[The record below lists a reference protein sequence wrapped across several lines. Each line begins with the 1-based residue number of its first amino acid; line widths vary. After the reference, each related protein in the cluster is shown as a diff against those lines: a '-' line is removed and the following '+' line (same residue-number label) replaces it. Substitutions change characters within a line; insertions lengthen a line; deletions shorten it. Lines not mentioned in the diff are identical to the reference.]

1 MAALLLQ
8 TRRAYDH
15 RLRDEVCRNG
25 TLAQDNRLHIPRST
39 AATWR
44 SRGPRPVVTLDEFD
58 QDRQQLL
65 DRIEKLRRRA
75 QVLAAVVR
83 LLFALLRTSGFRLR
97 HERLP
102 AGDDKA
108 RLLRAI
114 AGAEPAL
121 PLVLILRIVGMAPS
135 RYHAWH
141 RATEVCGLD
150 RPSCPR
156 TMPSQLTHEEVAT
169 IKDMVLDPGLRHMP
183 LRTLSLFAQRA
194 GKVFVSVTTW
204 ARLVR
209 MHGWRRPRTRVHP
222 ANPTLGVRASR
233 PNEYWHIDVTVL
245 KLLDGTKT
253 FLHAVI
259 DNYSRKI
266 LAWTLAPRLEPVTT
280 CQVLIAAGQHLGEKE
295 RASADACPTVV
306 ADSGVE
312 NINGAV
318 DATLTSSKL
327 RRVLAQVEVTYSNSM
342 IEAWWRSLKHQWLYL
357 HTLDTMAHLE
367 TLIAFFVGEHNAN
380 MPHSAFA
387 GQTPD
392 EMYLGT
398 ATNLPDELVVARGKA
413 RKRRLAVNRTISCH
427 RCAPPPGEPAAP
439 ANPP

>member
-1 MAALLLQ
+1 MLVQA
-8 TRRAYDH
+8 RRAYDH

-25 TLAQDNRLHIPRST
+25 TLAQHHRLNIPRST

-44 SRGPRPVVTLDEFD
+44 SRGPRPVVPLEEFD

-65 DRIEKLRRRA
+65 DGIEKLRRRA
-75 QVLAAVVR
+75 RVLAAVVR
-83 LLFALLRTSGFRLR
+83 LLFTLLRISGFRLLG
-97 HERLP
+97 ERLP

-114 AGAEPAL
+114 AGAQPVL
-121 PLVLILRIVGMAPS
+121 PLVVLLRIVGMTPS
-135 RYHAWH
+135 RYHAWQ

-150 RPSCPR
+150 DRPSCPR
-156 TMPSQLTHEEVAT
+156 SMPSRLTCAEVAT
-169 IKDMVLDPGLRHMP
+169 IKDMVLDPGLRHIP

-204 ARLVR
+204 TRLVR
-209 MHGWRRPRTRVHP
+209 EYGWRRPRMRVHP
-222 ANPTLGVRASR
+222 AKPTLGVRASR

-266 LAWTLAPRLEPVTT
+266 LAWPLAPRLDPATT
-280 CQVLIAAGQHLGEKE
+280 CQVLLAAGQDLGEDD
-295 RASADACPTVV
+295 SPTVV

-312 NINGAV
+312 NVNRSV
-318 DATLTSSKL
+318 DATLAFAKL
-327 RRVLAQVEVTYSNSM
+327 RRVLAQVEVTYSNSI

-357 HTLDTMAHLE
+357 NTLDTMAHLE
-367 TLIAFFVGEHNAN
+367 TLIAFFVEEHNAK
-380 MPHSAFA
+380 MPHSAFT

-398 ATNLPDELVVARGKA
+398 ANSLPDELVVARGKA
-413 RKRRLAVNRTISCH
+413 RERRLALNRAVSCH
-427 RCAPPPGEPAAP
+427 RCAPATGPAA
-439 ANPP
+439 ACNPP